1 MQKIIQ
7 SHTKM
12 ITAEIQSIED
22 SLLTLQYL
30 DKYGV
35 IDELTRLQKVSE
47 TLKDFLY
54 FTLEDLRYDASKDD
68 IDNGVDGS
76 WLRSIL
82 DGIDEWEVD

>member
-30 DKYGV
+30 DKYGL
-35 IDELTRLQKVSE
+35 IDELTRLQKVNE
-47 TLKDFLY
+47 ILKDLLY
-54 FTLEDLRYDASKDD
+54 FTLENLRYDASKDD
-68 IDNGVDGS
+68 GS
-76 WLRSIL
+76 WLRPIL
-82 DGIDEWEVD
+82 EGIDEDIDSGVWEVN

>member
-30 DKYGV
+30 DKYGL
-35 IDELTRLQKVSE
+35 IDELTRLQKVNE
-47 TLKDFLY
+47 ILKDLLY
-54 FTLEDLRYDASKDD
+54 FTLENLRYDASKDD
-68 IDNGVDGS
+68 IDSGVDGS
-76 WLRSIL
+76 WLRPIL
-82 DGIDEWEVD
+82 EGIDEWEVN